1 MLGHEYNNRSH
12 LCKQYEV
19 INYLH
24 SESCSVS
31 FSIENVEQLLIL
43 MRCVAFCVHWTIE
56 QRSLRFPFNMYIHK
70 QQIVFIWLST
80 FSLYCLNFE
89 FAFLYKHRQS
99 QIQRQKNRLT
109 DEKRKMKAEWNDYV
123 HSTMYVL
130 FELKESIS
138 EKDENESE
146 II

>member
-1 MLGHEYNNRSH
+1 
-12 LCKQYEV
+12 
-19 INYLH
+19 
-24 SESCSVS
+24 
-31 FSIENVEQLLIL
+31 
-43 MRCVAFCVHWTIE
+43 
-56 QRSLRFPFNMYIHK
+56 MYIHK